1 MSVICRLF
9 CEDYGGRS
17 SGGPDLFVWN
27 AEKRKCKFVE
37 VKGPGDTPQ
46 ENQKLWFDSLLRA
59 EADVEICKVIDI
71 TDTEASTR
79 KRKAQTPGSARRK
92 SGGREDIE
100 SEEEDY
106 DQLDRDAEE
115 SETADTAG
123 VSNLPSPKRRRIS
136 GPEELP

>member
-1 MSVICRLF
+1 M
-9 CEDYGGRS
+9 
-17 SGGPDLFVWN
+17 
-27 AEKRKCKFVE
+27 E

-59 EADVEICKVIDI
+59 KADVEICKVIDI
-71 TDTEASTR
+71 TDTKVSTR
-79 KRKAQTPGSARRK
+79 KRKAQIPSSTRRK

-106 DQLDRDAEE
+106 DQLDLDRDAEE
-115 SETADTAG
+115 FETTATDTAG

-136 GPEELP
+136 GPEEPL